1 MASCFISWLFYWL
14 LFGMQTPQR
23 VVCLGDSLTAGY
35 GVDPAHAFPAVVQT
49 LAAEEGVALELVNAG
64 VSGDTTAGGLRR
76 INWLAKGRIDVLI
89 LALGAND
96 GLRGLPPEEIK
107 ANLKKI
113 IQSVRQS
120 KPEALILLAGMKVP
134 PNLGPTYSQA
144 FEQVFVDLAAEEK
157 VDSLPF
163 LLEGVAGHPALNQAD
178 GIHPTIEGHR
188 IVGQLVW
195 SKLRPMV
202 KK

>member
-76 INWLAKGRIDVLI
+76 INWLAQGRIDVLI
-89 LALGAND
+89 LALGA
-96 GLRGLPPEEIK
+96 
-107 ANLKKI
+107 
-113 IQSVRQS
+113 
-120 KPEALILLAGMKVP
+120 
-134 PNLGPTYSQA
+134 
-144 FEQVFVDLAAEEK
+144 
-157 VDSLPF
+157 
-163 LLEGVAGHPALNQAD
+163 
-178 GIHPTIEGHR
+178 
-188 IVGQLVW
+188 
-195 SKLRPMV
+195 
-202 KK
+202 